1 MKCKQFS
8 MFVLSQILR
17 IVQMNSMALFKYNCK
32 CSFNGISNEWYFK
45 QWQTLNAQCIYIQYL
60 FCISMWLSLTR
71 FRFCT
76 HLLFFCSMNICFLLA
91 FPWHSSL
98 SWSLTVSKCF
108 EVILKCKMTQSD
120 HVLMSGMLP
129 GGIWSCSKN
138 EQLT

>member
-1 MKCKQFS
+1 ML
-8 MFVLSQILR
+8 VLSQILR
-17 IVQMNSMALFKYNCK
+17 IVLMNSMALFKYHCK
-32 CSFNGISNEWYFK
+32 CSFNEISNEWYFK

-71 FRFCT
+71 FSFCT
-76 HLLFFCSMNICFLLA
+76 HLLFFCSMNFCFLLLA

-108 EVILKCKMTQSD
+108 AVILKCKMTQSD

-129 GGIWSCSKN
+129 GGVWSCSKN
-138 EQLT
+138 